1 MSESY
6 RALCSDFYVNL
17 KLGVKME
24 LPRGRDTVLE
34 LFERTRKQFP
44 AMGNFKRYRDELAL
58 ESPQSDAPHRW
69 IAVRANSVRAGS
81 VNPPTMAQAYGLHE
95 FVLDTAPVY
104 LNISPLD
111 IECVELLFGFDL
123 AAAGNHDGIVFETL
137 VGGSPLA
144 KLSEIPGASLTDYQP
159 IVGMTLK
166 GGGTG
171 ERGDIEAHFEIKT
184 RPSSHQA
191 HREGE
196 QGPDPIS
203 VYLTLRRFGSVGDL
217 KELPGILRRLAE
229 VGDELAESRV
239 VPHVLVPLRDAIA
252 SGNA

>member
-1 MSESY
+1 MSDSY

-44 AMGNFKRYRDELAL
+44 AMGNFRRYRDELAL
-58 ESPQSDAPHRW
+58 ESPQSDTPHRW

-81 VNPPTMAQAYGLHE
+81 VNPPTMPQAYTLHQY
-95 FVLDTAPVY
+95 VLETAPVY

-123 AAAGNHDGIVFETL
+123 VAPGNHDEIVFETL

-166 GGGTG
+166 DEVGD
-171 ERGDIEAHFEIKT
+171 RGDVEAHFEIKT
-184 RPSSHQA
+184 RPTSHLS
-191 HREGE
+191 HREGD
-196 QGPDPIS
+196 GGRDPIS
-203 VYLTLRRFGSVGDL
+203 VYVTLRRFGAIGDL
-217 KELPGILRRLAE
+217 KQLAVMLGRLAE
-229 VGDELAESRV
+229 IGEELVETRV
-239 VPHVLVPLRDAIA
+239 VPHMLVPLRDAIA